1 MTWALRRLV
10 IAPALVLGT
19 LLLLVTLPLWVIV
32 TLALSPALPGR
43 WRALR
48 LLWVAMLYLVA
59 ESLLLLVMLGLWLAS
74 GFGWRLRSPYFAGIH
89 YDLAQWVLVLFF
101 REAKRVLALN
111 IRTDGPAPDAHPD
124 KPILVCCRH
133 AGPGD
138 SFTLMYALLHWYG
151 REPRVV
157 LKDTL
162 AWDPEIDVLAYR
174 LERILGKS
182 AAERTANEQLQELTT
197 DQLAAERERLADAL
211 KTDELLDAFAQRH
224 LESAHK
230 SAVKR
235 EQDVL
240 GRIGLLNDRLD
251 QTPWYKRKEF
261 KSYLELR
268 EEATK
273 QLAAAEIERR
283 VAELDH
289 LENIKATKEWLKKF
303 GELAEE
309 YLEVSRLHGD
319 RLQLDQHVQHRI
331 EKLELPATRLEAKH
345 AVEPPKA
352 VVRELDLNGP
362 DLSDGP
368 DLGM

>member
-1 MTWALRRLV
+1 MLAHRRADVADLNFRARELRKAQGHLGPDEVAGHADRTFAVGDHVVV
-10 IAPALVLGT
+10 IRNDHHAGYLNGQRGTVTHVDTTDGTLRVDLGNDRTVQLGQAHLQRGDLDYGYAITAHRAQGATVDRTFVLGSEDLYREWGYT
-19 LLLLVTLPLWVIV
+19 
-32 TLALSPALPGR
+32 ALSRHREEARFYIAQG
-43 WRALR
+43 
-48 LLWVAMLYLVA
+48 
-59 ESLLLLVMLGLWLAS
+59 
-74 GFGWRLRSPYFAGIH
+74 
-89 YDLAQWVLVLFF
+89 DLDP
-101 REAKRVLALN
+101 E
-111 IRTDGPAPDAHPD
+111 PD
-124 KPILVCCRH
+124 L
-133 AGPGD
+133 
-138 SFTLMYALLHWYG
+138 
-151 REPRVV
+151 
-157 LKDTL
+157 
-162 AWDPEIDVLAYR
+162 DPEIDVLAYR

-211 KTDELLDAFAQRH
+211 KTDELPDAFAQRH